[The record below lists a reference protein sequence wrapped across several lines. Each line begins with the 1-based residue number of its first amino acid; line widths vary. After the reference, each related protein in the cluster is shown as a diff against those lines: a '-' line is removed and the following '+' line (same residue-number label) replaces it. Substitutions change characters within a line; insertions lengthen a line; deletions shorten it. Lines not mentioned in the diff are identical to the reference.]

1 MSNSSSSVKT
11 SKTIVLTAYGGY
23 DVLKIEERPIPRAT
37 AGHVVVEIKASG
49 INFAEL
55 MARQGIYDRTPKTPA
70 VLGMEGAGV
79 ITEVGEGV
87 TNVKV
92 GLMF

>member
-1 MSNSSSSVKT
+1 
-11 SKTIVLTAYGGY
+11 
-23 DVLKIEERPIPRAT
+23 
-37 AGHVVVEIKASG
+37 
-49 INFAEL
+49 